1 MKNNILTKTAIA
13 SLVFSSTSIYAGSVG
28 SEQCNDQSL
37 RHYQACDSQITWYV
51 GGELGMAKTDVSE
64 KQLDTFYNKSGL
76 DATSTDI
83 DKSDLS
89 GALFIGYQF
98 NSYFALEAG
107 YLNLG
112 ERSVDFTGQTSDL
125 NAYYDNA
132 EHIYPQSAKGFAISA
147 LVSVP
152 LSERFK
158 LTGKI
163 GYFDWKG
170 DYITYENQVQV
181 GSDNESDRDLYYG
194 LELDFRLTDSTQLY
208 LGYQHFELTR
218 DSVDTLGVGLRYYFS
233 PPQLPRSQA
242 VSLPIVATELDSDN
256 DGIGDTSDKCANSDI
271 NYQVDLTGCV
281 KMLAEQVSFSLSV
294 LFENDSST
302 ITPQYFDKIAELA
315 DFVTANNIKD
325 IAIVGHTSGSGSASY
340 NKALSQRRANA
351 VAERLRV
358 QHDIKNIIVKTIAQ
372 GEDYLKDKATT
383 ASADALN
390 RRVEVLAQTRKY
402 IPIKK

>member
-1 MKNNILTKTAIA
+1 MNNNMLTKIAIA
-13 SLVFSSTSIYAGSVG
+13 SLVLSSASTHATSIGDT
-28 SEQCNDQSL
+28 QCNEESK
-37 RHYQACDSQITWYV
+37 RHYQACDSQTTWYI
-51 GGELGMAKTDVSE
+51 GGELGMAKTDINQ

-83 DKSDLS
+83 DKSDVS

-125 NAYYDNA
+125 SAYYDNA

-194 LELDFRLTDSTQLY
+194 IELDYRLTNSTQLY

-218 DSVDTLGVGLRYYFS
+218 DNVDTIGLGLRYYFVA
-233 PPQLPRSQA
+233 PKLPKPQPIP
-242 VSLPIVATELDSDN
+242 LPIEVRVLDSDN
-256 DGIGDTSDKCANSDI
+256 DGISDLSDKCENSDI
-271 NYQVDLTGCV
+271 NYQVDLNGCV
-281 KMLAEQVSFSLSV
+281 KMSLERVSYSLSV
-294 LFENDSST
+294 LFENDSSV
-302 ITPQYFDKIAELA
+302 IAPVYFDQISELA
-315 DFVTANNIKD
+315 DFIAANDIKD
-325 IAIVGHTSGSGSASY
+325 IAISGHTSTSGSASY

-351 VAERLRV
+351 VAKRLKT
-358 QHDIKNIIVKTIAQ
+358 QHDIKAVIVKTIAQ
-372 GEDYLKDKATT
+372 GEEHLKDKATT
-383 ASADALN
+383 ASADAIN
-390 RRVEVLAQTRKY
+390 RRVEVMAQIRTAN
-402 IPIKK
+402 PVKK